1 MDHFGGTQE
10 RTFPASFCPAW
21 QCLAIF
27 RCAFIHILGQ
37 SCGSQGSALRMP
49 QKWRACFL
57 FCFLLR
63 AFEEVICKH
72 HTYYSQHCD
81 TMPQSDEPRYI
92 FRNKKYLNT
101 KCTSLFQRHEKIK
114 IDGKDAA
121 APEWKQ
127 SISRWRETY
136 TCTKEW
142 LPTWRFVKGDL
153 LWPDS
158 SCLQLSFT
166 SND

>member
-1 MDHFGGTQE
+1 MDRFGGTQE

-63 AFEEVICKH
+63 ALRRSSASIIHITLSIVTLCHNQMNPDTYFEIKVL
-72 HTYYSQHCD
+72 
-81 TMPQSDEPRYI
+81 
-92 FRNKKYLNT
+92 KYQMH
-101 KCTSLFQRHEKIK
+101 LFQRHEKIK

-142 LPTWRFVKGDL
+142 LPTWRFVKRDL